1 MHPPTVN
8 GANENSGSRTA
19 FGFAHVSFPVSRL
32 NVARMSYRPNQ
43 GLYRTL
49 DFVTPVTRVWGIFS
63 AIVYW
68 GIGADITFHGDSL
81 GPYILVSAVF
91 ITLFETAFAVD
102 LFLEVCIREERGY
115 CLRLWRG
122 IRWVD
127 LWRKSIL
134 YLALSILCFA
144 YHSSSWLGGYA
155 GATTLVLCV
164 LYLIL
169 TYKNHLEIK
178 EALLADKEAS
188 YDRFDALEEEVD
200 ETLPEPDVDT
210 VGDQDRILEV

>member
-1 MHPPTVN
+1 MTHVGKVIVAAGRLSCRSKHNFFMQVFLHYWQTSRQLMRAALMSSISQKNRLMFSSCKPLQTRPVVHC
-8 GANENSGSRTA
+8 NSNTGSFFTSL
-19 FGFAHVSFPVSRL
+19 FQIYHSSVFS
-32 NVARMSYRPNQ
+32 
-43 GLYRTL
+43 
-49 DFVTPVTRVWGIFS
+49 DF
-63 AIVYW
+63 
-68 GIGADITFHGDSL
+68 
-81 GPYILVSAVF
+81 
-91 ITLFETAFAVD
+91 
-102 LFLEVCIREERGY
+102 REERGY

-155 GATTLVLCV
+155 GEFTHFVDKACRYIVSHAPPPPFFKIIILGATTLVLCV

-169 TYKNHLEIK
+169 TYKNHLEVK

-188 YDRFDALEEEVD
+188 YDRYFCWLCLCNAC
-200 ETLPEPDVDT
+200 T
-210 VGDQDRILEV
+210 VFVSP